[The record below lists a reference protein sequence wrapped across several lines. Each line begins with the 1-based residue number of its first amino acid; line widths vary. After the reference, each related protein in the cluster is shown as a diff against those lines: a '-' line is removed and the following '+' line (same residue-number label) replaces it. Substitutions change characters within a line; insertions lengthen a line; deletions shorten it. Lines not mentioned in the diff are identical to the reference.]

1 MKNVF
6 TFCCALCLLAL
17 TACGSAPKI
26 SEEASDLEV
35 NNHEGVTMTVVDG
48 SAYPGQ
54 VKVTIL
60 NATDTE
66 IDSGNSA
73 DFFLQVEQDGQWYD
87 LEENGDFSNTAEAYI
102 FEKTCRGRWPS
113 SGLAATALWIP
124 ATTGRSSGFSSFMKT
139 RRNRTSG
146 SWILRWRRN
155 LTLNSLASG
164 FPFPDSDGCKK
175 LLNDYP
181 LSRADIL

>member
-6 TFCCALCLLAL
+6 TFCCALCLLIL
-17 TACGSAPKI
+17 TACGHAPKV

-35 NNHEGVTMTVVDG
+35 NTHEGVTMTVVDG

-73 DFFLQVEQDGQWYD
+73 DFFLQVEQNGQWYD
-87 LEENGDFSNTAEAYI
+87 LEENGDFANTAEAYI
-102 FEKTCRGRWPS
+102 FEKNTPREMTFQWASRYGSLDAGHYRAVHRMAKPNNW
-113 SGLAATALWIP
+113 LRYWL
-124 ATTGRSSGFSSFMKT
+124 
-139 RRNRTSG
+139 TS
-146 SWILRWRRN
+146 
-155 LTLNSLASG
+155 
-164 FPFPDSDGCKK
+164 PQ
-175 LLNDYP
+175 
-181 LSRADIL
+181 

>member
-26 SEEASDLEV
+26 SEKASDLEV

-102 FEKTCRGRWPS
+102 FEKDTP
-113 SGLAATALWIP
+113 
-124 ATTGRSSGFSSFMKT
+124 
-139 RRNRTSG
+139 
-146 SWILRWRRN
+146 
-155 LTLNSLASG
+155 
-164 FPFPDSDGCKK
+164 
-175 LLNDYP
+175 
-181 LSRADIL
+181 

>member
-73 DFFLQVEQDGQWYD
+73 DFFLQVEQDGQWYNLIPKQKEYD
-87 LEENGDFSNTAEAYI
+87 NTAEGYI
-102 FEKTCRGRWPS
+102 YNEDAPWEMTFQWASLYGSLAPGHYRAVKWFSELHEDETDQDKRIVDFA
-113 SGLAATALWIP
+113 LAAE
-124 ATTGRSSGFSSFMKT
+124 F
-139 RRNRTSG
+139 
-146 SWILRWRRN
+146 
-155 LTLNSLASG
+155 
-164 FPFPDSDGCKK
+164 
-175 LLNDYP
+175 
-181 LSRADIL
+181 DIS

>member
-54 VKVTIL
+54 VEVTIL
-60 NATDTE
+60 NTTDTE

-73 DFFLQVEQDGQWYD
+73 DFFLQVEQDGQWYN
-87 LEENGDFSNTAEAYI
+87 LIPKQTYLKSNVGTQSA
-102 FEKTCRGRWPS
+102 G
-113 SGLAATALWIP
+113 
-124 ATTGRSSGFSSFMKT
+124 TGK
-139 RRNRTSG
+139 
-146 SWILRWRRN
+146 LRQ
-155 LTLNSLASG
+155 
-164 FPFPDSDGCKK
+164 CK
-175 LLNDYP
+175 LP
-181 LSRADIL
+181 VAI

>member
-6 TFCCALCLLAL
+6 TFCCALCLLIL
-17 TACGSAPKI
+17 TACGHAPKV

-35 NNHEGVTMTVVDG
+35 NTHEGVTMTVVDG

-73 DFFLQVEQDGQWYD
+73 DFFLQIEQNGQWYD
-87 LEENGDFSNTAEAYI
+87 LEENGDFANTAEAYI
-102 FEKTCRGRWPS
+102 FEKNTPREMTFQWASRYGSLDAGHYRAVKWFFEFHKDETERDKRVVDFA
-113 SGLAATALWIP
+113 LAAE
-124 ATTGRSSGFSSFMKT
+124 F
-139 RRNRTSG
+139 
-146 SWILRWRRN
+146 
-155 LTLNSLASG
+155 
-164 FPFPDSDGCKK
+164 
-175 LLNDYP
+175 
-181 LSRADIL
+181 DIA

>member
-1 MKNVF
+1 MKKASVF
-6 TFCCALCLLAL
+6 CLALCLLAL

-35 NNHEGVTMTVVDG
+35 NNHEGVTMTLVDG

-73 DFFLQVEQDGQWYD
+73 DFFLQIEQDGQWYN
-87 LEENGDFSNTAEAYI
+87 LEENGDFANTAEAYI
-102 FEKTCRGRWPS
+102 FEKNTPREMTFQWASRYGSLDAGHYRAVKWFFEFHKDETERDKRVVDFA
-113 SGLAATALWIP
+113 LAAE
-124 ATTGRSSGFSSFMKT
+124 F
-139 RRNRTSG
+139 
-146 SWILRWRRN
+146 
-155 LTLNSLASG
+155 
-164 FPFPDSDGCKK
+164 
-175 LLNDYP
+175 
-181 LSRADIL
+181 DIA

>member
-102 FEKTCRGRWPS
+102 
-113 SGLAATALWIP
+113 
-124 ATTGRSSGFSSFMKT
+124 
-139 RRNRTSG
+139 
-146 SWILRWRRN
+146 
-155 LTLNSLASG
+155 LNSLASG

>member
-60 NATDTE
+60 NVTDTE

-102 FEKTCRGRWPS
+102 FEKDMPREMAFQWAGRYGSLDTGHYRAVKWFFEFHENETEQDKRVVDFA
-113 SGLAATALWIP
+113 LAAE
-124 ATTGRSSGFSSFMKT
+124 F
-139 RRNRTSG
+139 
-146 SWILRWRRN
+146 
-155 LTLNSLASG
+155 
-164 FPFPDSDGCKK
+164 
-175 LLNDYP
+175 
-181 LSRADIL
+181 DIK

>member
-6 TFCCALCLLAL
+6 TFCCALCLLIL
-17 TACGSAPKI
+17 TACGHAPKI

-87 LEENGDFSNTAEAYI
+87 LEESGDFVNTAEAYI
-102 FEKTCRGRWPS
+102 FEKNTPREMTFQWASRYGSLDAGHYRAVKWFFEFHETETERDKRIVDFA
-113 SGLAATALWIP
+113 LAAE
-124 ATTGRSSGFSSFMKT
+124 F
-139 RRNRTSG
+139 
-146 SWILRWRRN
+146 
-155 LTLNSLASG
+155 
-164 FPFPDSDGCKK
+164 
-175 LLNDYP
+175 
-181 LSRADIL
+181 DIS

>member
-1 MKNVF
+1 MKDVF

-102 FEKTCRGRWPS
+102 FEKDTEGDGLPVGWPLRL
-113 SGLAATALWIP
+113 SGY
-124 ATTGRSSGFSSFMKT
+124 R
-139 RRNRTSG
+139 
-146 SWILRWRRN
+146 
-155 LTLNSLASG
+155 
-164 FPFPDSDGCKK
+164 
-175 LLNDYP
+175 P
-181 LSRADIL
+181 LPGGQVVFRVS

>member
-1 MKNVF
+1 MKKTFVF
-6 TFCCALCLLAL
+6 CLALCLLAL

-54 VKVTIL
+54 VEVTIL
-60 NATDTE
+60 NTTDTE

-87 LEENGDFSNTAEAYI
+87 LIPNQKEYDNTAEGCIYNEDTPWEMTFQWASRYGSLAPGHYRAVKWF
-102 FEKTCRGRWPS
+102 FEFHENETERDKRIVDFA
-113 SGLAATALWIP
+113 LAAE
-124 ATTGRSSGFSSFMKT
+124 F
-139 RRNRTSG
+139 
-146 SWILRWRRN
+146 
-155 LTLNSLASG
+155 
-164 FPFPDSDGCKK
+164 
-175 LLNDYP
+175 
-181 LSRADIL
+181 DIS

>member
-54 VKVTIL
+54 VKVT
-60 NATDTE
+60 DPQRHGH
-66 IDSGNSA
+66 GNR
-73 DFFLQVEQDGQWYD
+73 QRKQ
-87 LEENGDFSNTAEAYI
+87 
-102 FEKTCRGRWPS
+102 C
-113 SGLAATALWIP
+113 
-124 ATTGRSSGFSSFMKT
+124 
-139 RRNRTSG
+139 
-146 SWILRWRRN
+146 
-155 LTLNSLASG
+155 
-164 FPFPDSDGCKK
+164 
-175 LLNDYP
+175 
-181 LSRADIL
+181 

>member
-6 TFCCALCLLAL
+6 TFCCALCLLIL
-17 TACGSAPKI
+17 TACGHAPKV

-35 NNHEGVTMTVVDG
+35 NTHEGVTMTVVDG

-73 DFFLQVEQDGQWYD
+73 DFFLQVEQNGQWYD
-87 LEENGDFSNTAEAYI
+87 LEENGDFANTAEAYI
-102 FEKTCRGRWPS
+102 FEKNTPREMTFQWASRYGSLDAGHYRAVKWFFEFHKDETERDKRVVDFA
-113 SGLAATALWIP
+113 LAAK
-124 ATTGRSSGFSSFMKT
+124 F
-139 RRNRTSG
+139 
-146 SWILRWRRN
+146 
-155 LTLNSLASG
+155 
-164 FPFPDSDGCKK
+164 
-175 LLNDYP
+175 
-181 LSRADIL
+181 DIA

>member
-60 NATDTE
+60 NTTDTE

-73 DFFLQVEQDGQWYD
+73 DFFLQVEQDGQWYN
-87 LEENGDFSNTAEAYI
+87 LIRKQRCT
-102 FEKTCRGRWPS
+102 RGYKRYKET
-113 SGLAATALWIP
+113 SGLIEWKECQIFHSIFT
-124 ATTGRSSGFSSFMKT
+124 
-139 RRNRTSG
+139 
-146 SWILRWRRN
+146 
-155 LTLNSLASG
+155 
-164 FPFPDSDGCKK
+164 
-175 LLNDYP
+175 
-181 LSRADIL
+181 

>member
-6 TFCCALCLLAL
+6 TFCCALCLLIL
-17 TACGSAPKI
+17 TACGHAPKI

-73 DFFLQVEQDGQWYD
+73 DFFLQVEQDGQW
-87 LEENGDFSNTAEAYI
+87 SI
-102 FEKTCRGRWPS
+102 
-113 SGLAATALWIP
+113 
-124 ATTGRSSGFSSFMKT
+124 
-139 RRNRTSG
+139 
-146 SWILRWRRN
+146 
-155 LTLNSLASG
+155 
-164 FPFPDSDGCKK
+164 
-175 LLNDYP
+175 
-181 LSRADIL
+181 

>member
-60 NATDTE
+60 NTTDTE

-73 DFFLQVEQDGQWYD
+73 NFFLQVEQDGQWYNLIPKQKEFD
-87 LEENGDFSNTAEAYI
+87 NTAEGCIYNEDAPWEMTFQWASRYGSLDTGHYRAVKWFSEFHEDETDPDKRNI
-102 FEKTCRGRWPS
+102 NFA
-113 SGLAATALWIP
+113 LAAE
-124 ATTGRSSGFSSFMKT
+124 F
-139 RRNRTSG
+139 
-146 SWILRWRRN
+146 
-155 LTLNSLASG
+155 
-164 FPFPDSDGCKK
+164 
-175 LLNDYP
+175 
-181 LSRADIL
+181 DIA

>member
-1 MKNVF
+1 MKKASVF
-6 TFCCALCLLAL
+6 CLTLCLLAL
-17 TACGSAPKI
+17 IACGSAPKI

-87 LEENGDFSNTAEAYI
+87 LEENGDFVNTAEAYI
-102 FEKTCRGRWPS
+102 FEKNTPREMTFQWASRYGSLDTGHYRAVKWFFEFHKNETERDKRIVDFA
-113 SGLAATALWIP
+113 LAAE
-124 ATTGRSSGFSSFMKT
+124 F
-139 RRNRTSG
+139 
-146 SWILRWRRN
+146 
-155 LTLNSLASG
+155 
-164 FPFPDSDGCKK
+164 
-175 LLNDYP
+175 
-181 LSRADIL
+181 DIA

>member
-54 VKVTIL
+54 VEVTIL
-60 NATDTE
+60 NTTDTE

-73 DFFLQVEQDGQWYD
+73 DFFLQVEQNGRWYNLIPKQKEYD
-87 LEENGDFSNTAEAYI
+87 NTAEGYI
-102 FEKTCRGRWPS
+102 YNEDAPWEMTFQWASLYGSLDPGHYRAVKWS
-113 SGLAATALWIP
+113 SEFHEDETDPDKRNINFALAAE
-124 ATTGRSSGFSSFMKT
+124 F
-139 RRNRTSG
+139 
-146 SWILRWRRN
+146 
-155 LTLNSLASG
+155 
-164 FPFPDSDGCKK
+164 
-175 LLNDYP
+175 
-181 LSRADIL
+181 DIK

>member
-1 MKNVF
+1 MKKASVF
-6 TFCCALCLLAL
+6 CLALCLLAL

-87 LEENGDFSNTAEAYI
+87 LEGNGDFANTAEAYI
-102 FEKTCRGRWPS
+102 FEKGMPREMTFQWADRYGSLDTGHYRAVKWFFEFHRDETERDKQVVDFA
-113 SGLAATALWIP
+113 LAAE
-124 ATTGRSSGFSSFMKT
+124 F
-139 RRNRTSG
+139 
-146 SWILRWRRN
+146 
-155 LTLNSLASG
+155 
-164 FPFPDSDGCKK
+164 
-175 LLNDYP
+175 
-181 LSRADIL
+181 DIK

>member
-6 TFCCALCLLAL
+6 TFCCALCLLVL

-54 VKVTIL
+54 VEVTIL
-60 NATDTE
+60 NTTDTE

-73 DFFLQVEQDGQWYD
+73 DFFLQVEQDGQWYNLIPKQKEYD
-87 LEENGDFSNTAEAYI
+87 NTAEGYI
-102 FEKTCRGRWPS
+102 YNEDAPWEMTFQWASLYGSLDPGHYSAVKWFSEFHEDETDPDKRNINFA
-113 SGLAATALWIP
+113 LAAE
-124 ATTGRSSGFSSFMKT
+124 F
-139 RRNRTSG
+139 
-146 SWILRWRRN
+146 
-155 LTLNSLASG
+155 
-164 FPFPDSDGCKK
+164 
-175 LLNDYP
+175 
-181 LSRADIL
+181 DIK